1 MAVRL
6 YMMTINLLP
15 LTPILLYHSN
25 EDGHPK
31 PECRAY
37 KLLGIH
43 LDEHLNFNY
52 HTNFLCNKLSRSL
65 FCIRRAKNILTPI
78 ALKTLYFAF
87 IQSHLNY
94 CPIILS
100 SISQHNFNQIK
111 LIQKKAIR
119 IVTNSTYTAHTAPL
133 FAQLQIL
140 PYELIVKQ
148 SKLLFMH
155 SVEHNYAPN

>member
-1 MAVRL
+1 MDVRL
-6 YMMTINLLP
+6 HMMTINLLP
-15 LTPILLYHSN
+15 HDPHPVVPLERYH
-25 EDGHPK
+25 DGHPK

-65 FCIRRAKNILTPI
+65 FCIRRAKNILTPT
-78 ALKTLYFAF
+78 ARKTLYFAF

-100 SISQHNFNQIK
+100 SISQQNFNQIK
-111 LIQKKAIR
+111 LIQKKLLELSQTLPI
-119 IVTNSTYTAHTAPL
+119 
-133 FAQLQIL
+133 QLIL
-140 PYELIVKQ
+140 
-148 SKLLFMH
+148 LLSLH
-155 SVEHNYAPN
+155 S